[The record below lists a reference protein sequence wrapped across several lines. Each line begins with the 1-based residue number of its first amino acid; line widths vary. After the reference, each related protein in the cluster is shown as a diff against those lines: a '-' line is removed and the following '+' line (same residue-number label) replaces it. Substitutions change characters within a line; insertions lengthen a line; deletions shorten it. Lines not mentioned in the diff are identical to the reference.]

1 MSERWRSV
9 ALRQDCTIGDTAEF
23 LTRSSFQIVL
33 VVDEKRWLL
42 GNAAI
47 GNIGRVVLPGGEL
60 TDSVAKEMNRTP
72 VTIEKQDVGKRL

>member
-1 MSERWRSV
+1 MSERWRLV

-42 GNAAI
+42 GNPAI
-47 GNIGRVVLPGGEL
+47 GNIGRVVLPGGQL
-60 TDSVAKEMNRTP
+60 TDSVAKEMNRTS